1 LSTFSAP
8 IKDTK
13 QTVSTRPNIGNN
25 KKKHA
30 EAAIQTGMGP
40 YIQIKQKLSPQNKM
54 VGNKPKINYPNKG
67 GEQPGASN
75 KNRFA
80 LFSDVENNQY
90 ERGQAVKKSQSALQL
105 QKGTQ
110 LK

>member
-1 LSTFSAP
+1 MPLVVHRLYWGS
-8 IKDTK
+8 
-13 QTVSTRPNIGNN
+13 
-25 KKKHA
+25 
-30 EAAIQTGMGP
+30 
-40 YIQIKQKLSPQNKM
+40 
-54 VGNKPKINYPNKG
+54 
-67 GEQPGASN
+67 
-75 KNRFA
+75 